1 MKKYLK
7 QTYGKSD
14 EELTINNIF
23 RLAMRNDI
31 FPSAV
36 ENFIACADARV
47 DIFVRNQIPEQ
58 FCENIK
64 QKYYIA
70 QGGRY

>member
-31 FPSAV
+31 LPSAV
-36 ENFIACADARV
+36 ENFIACADTRV
-47 DIFVRNQIPEQ
+47 DIFARNQIPEQ
-58 FCENIK
+58 FRENIK
-64 QKYYIA
+64 QKYYIV
-70 QGGRY
+70 QG

>member
-1 MKKYLK
+1 M
-7 QTYGKSD
+7 
-14 EELTINNIF
+14 TINNIF

-47 DIFVRNQIPEQ
+47 DIIARNQIPEQ
-58 FCENIK
+58 FFENIK
-64 QKYYIA
+64 QKYYIV
-70 QGGRY
+70 QSGND

>member
-23 RLAMRNDI
+23 RLAMGNDI

-47 DIFVRNQIPEQ
+47 DIFARNQIPEQ
-58 FCENIK
+58 FYENIK
-64 QKYYIA
+64 QKYYIV
-70 QGGRY
+70 QSEKD